1 MPRPRGRSPIFACV
15 AWSMPVVRK
24 RSSPAP
30 LRSITPS
37 APYRAPVIS
46 AAVSTSRCR
55 SASSDSSEVI
65 ATLASNRARRRSSPV
80 GIDVTAG
87 QRIAGLRETR
97 AGAPVRPRC
106 RGPSCG
112 AQLRGPKGEVMFKTV
127 LWATDGSGTAARA
140 LPFALSLA
148 EEHDAKLVVVHVRE
162 IFVGRGGGYPM
173 LADESELRDRI
184 ATQVDDLRA
193 TGHDARFVVKTA
205 TAGHAPAAIAEVARE
220 VGADL
225 IVVGTHGYGRVAGLV
240 LGSVTQGLLHL
251 GVCPVLAVPTGVAA
265 GEPEVE
271 LEAAAT

>member
-1 MPRPRGRSPIFACV
+1 
-15 AWSMPVVRK
+15 
-24 RSSPAP
+24 
-30 LRSITPS
+30 
-37 APYRAPVIS
+37 
-46 AAVSTSRCR
+46 
-55 SASSDSSEVI
+55 
-65 ATLASNRARRRSSPV
+65 
-80 GIDVTAG
+80 
-87 QRIAGLRETR
+87 
-97 AGAPVRPRC
+97 
-106 RGPSCG
+106 
-112 AQLRGPKGEVMFKTV
+112 MFKTV

-251 GVCPVLAVPTGVAA
+251 GVCPGCVEYLHQIRTTIRATGPLREQSLEPNVREALLNAFRAWHVTDQHAA
-265 GEPEVE
+265 DTEH
-271 LEAAAT
+271 A